1 MATQSWKQISLDE
14 VTRKG
19 DIQLGRGNIISS
31 IDIACYPGQY
41 PIYSSS
47 AKGNGEFGRYSYF
60 MFDEEL
66 ITWSIDGG
74 GRFFYRPKHKFSVTN
89 VSGYM
94 RAESSKWNLLFV
106 YYLLDFQHKKIAF
119 DYQTKAHPSV
129 IKNLY
134 YLLEISTQEQK
145 QIAEIL
151 STIDRAIAQTEAL
164 IAKQQ
169 RIKTGLM
176 QDLLTKG
183 IDENGNI
190 RSEATHQFKD
200 SAIGRIPVEWDIQG
214 LASLLENIYQ
224 GWSPDCE
231 SDSASEDEWGVL
243 KTTSVTW
250 DGYDSQENK
259 KLPNFLKPRPSLEI
273 KKGDV
278 LITRAGPNSRVG
290 VICYVYETLSKK
302 ILSDK
307 IYKLKFNEN
316 LEPRFFVYSLSGS
329 ASQQYLSTLKTGMA
343 ESQTNI
349 SQEIVKKVLTVIPSD
364 QEQIA
369 IANLLDEN
377 LQSYQEHLL
386 IKNKLYLIKTGLMQD
401 LLTGKVRVTNL
412 LKEREPT
419 SL

>member
-1 MATQSWKQISLDE
+1 VIAGKNWDNKILRDLVNINYGKSPANILSSEGNYPVVGTGGIERLGKDFLYDGDSIILG
-14 VTRKG
+14 RKG
-19 DIQLGRGNIISS
+19 T
-31 IDIACYPGQY
+31 IDRVC
-41 PIYSSS
+41 
-47 AKGNGEFGRYSYF
+47 F
-60 MFDEEL
+60 
-66 ITWSIDGG
+66 IT
-74 GRFFYRPKHKFSVTN
+74 GRFWTIDT
-89 VSGYM
+89 
-94 RAESSKWNLLFV
+94 A
-106 YYLLDFQHKKIAF
+106 YYLSDFRETFPQWLFYFLQTIDLRQMNEATGVPSLSREILYKIKVK
-119 DYQTKAHPSV
+119 TPPTP
-129 IKNLY
+129 
-134 YLLEISTQEQK
+134 EQEK
-145 QIAEIL
+145 IAEIL
-151 STIDRAIAQTEAL
+151 STIDRAIAQTEAI

-419 SL
+419 SP